1 MKKEDRVK
9 RMKLEWC
16 YCFICQRRSGSWY
29 YDCSLKKYGEDM
41 VTESQFTH
49 INLENIN
56 PGSIIERLNGNNLKL
71 MPLWRNW

>member
-1 MKKEDRVK
+1 MNGAIVSSVKEEVVVGI
-9 RMKLEWC
+9 MTVP
-16 YCFICQRRSGSWY
+16 
-29 YDCSLKKYGEDM
+29 LKKYGEDM